1 MKSDHLLKLTSDF
14 GLKICQTNCGIHVVF
29 KSEINHLQKNVP
41 APKTTSPSATKT
53 DGIQYDLKH
62 IHHEIKP
69 CKTLINNPTKKTTI
83 FQHLPTFPVFFL
95 MVPKL
100 LPLPPTRTCTGFMET
115 RNCGFRYHDNMGAL
129 VFERPPPMNK
139 LKGRSWR
146 LLRGYFHGDRQPT
159 PPGPKLPPPEIRG
172 PLLRAY

>member
-69 CKTLINNPTKKTTI
+69 CKTLINNHTKKNN
-83 FQHLPTFPVFFL
+83 HLPTSPNLSRFFFL
-95 MVPKL
+95 WCPSFPPFPQLAPVP
-100 LPLPPTRTCTGFMET
+100 
-115 RNCGFRYHDNMGAL
+115 
-129 VFERPPPMNK
+129 V
-139 LKGRSWR
+139 SWR
-146 LLRGYFHGDRQPT
+146 HGTVDFDTTTTWALWSSNAHRP
-159 PPGPKLPPPEIRG
+159 
-172 PLLRAY
+172 